1 MADKK
6 YISKIV
12 KGSDTLYIK
21 DAEAQQDILDIK
33 SSITCDMHYAG
44 ITTSALP

>member
-6 YISKIV
+6 YLSKIV

-21 DAEAQQDILDIK
+21 DAEAQQEIADSLTNTVGK
-33 SSITCDMHYAG
+33 FKLAR
-44 ITTSALP
+44 